1 MSLDS
6 VFGQVPDPSSYSFPD
21 YTLPQGDPV
30 RPVAVTETELSS
42 LLDLYE
48 TFAAVDPTGIGSN
61 PFLQA
66 TSDFLEQ
73 TFGTTLERPDE
84 RLHDDIATMLSEFAE
99 DLGSESLGVVDVT
112 PAHFRTLYFFLT
124 SAKAYHVAP
133 YIQFSPDVA
142 AVETLYE
149 MYQRVVGQEF
159 YLKRPRSV
167 LE

>member
-1 MSLDS
+1 MSLED

-21 YTLPQGDPV
+21 YALPQGDPV
-30 RPVAVTETELSS
+30 RPVAVTDAELTA

-48 TFAAVDPTGIGSN
+48 TFAAVDPTGIDSN
-61 PFLQA
+61 PFVRA
-66 TSDFLEQ
+66 TSEFLEQ

-84 RLHDDIATMLSEFAE
+84 RLHDDIATMLNDFAA
-99 DLGSESLGVVDVT
+99 DLGGDALGVVDAT
-112 PAHFRTLYFFLT
+112 PTHLRTLYFFLT

-133 YIQFSPDVA
+133 HIQFAPEA
-142 AVETLYE
+142 GAVETLYGVYE
-149 MYQRVVGQEF
+149 RVIDQEF

>member
-21 YTLPQGDPV
+21 YALPQGDPV
-30 RPVAVTETELSS
+30 RPVAVTAGELTA
-42 LLDLYE
+42 LLDLYK
-48 TFAAVDPTGIGSN
+48 TFAAVDPTGVESN
-61 PFLQA
+61 PFMRA
-66 TSDFLEQ
+66 TSEFLEQ

-84 RLHDDIATMLSEFAE
+84 RLHDDIAAMLNDFSA
-99 DLGSESLGVVDVT
+99 DLGGGSVGVVDTT
-112 PAHFRTLYFFLT
+112 PAHMRTLYFFLT
-124 SAKAYHVAP
+124 SAKAYHLAP
-133 YIQFSPDVA
+133 HIRFSPDES

-149 MYQRVVGQEF
+149 VYQRVMDQEF

>member
-6 VFGQVPDPSSYSFPD
+6 VFAQVPDPSSYSFPD
-21 YTLPQGDPV
+21 YGLAQGDPV
-30 RPVAVTETELSS
+30 RPIAVTEAELAS
-42 LLDLYE
+42 LLSLYE
-48 TFAAVDPTGIGSN
+48 TFAAVDPTGIDSN
-61 PFLQA
+61 PFMRA

-84 RLHDDIATMLSEFAE
+84 RLHDDIATTLNDFAE
-99 DLGSESLGVVDVT
+99 DLGGESLGVVDVT

-124 SAKAYHVAP
+124 SAKSYHVAP
-133 YIQFSPDVA
+133 HIQFSPDEGS
-142 AVETLYE
+142 VETLFE
-149 MYQRVVGQEF
+149 LFQRVVDQEF

>member
-6 VFGQVPDPSSYSFPD
+6 IFGEVPDPSSYSFPD
-21 YTLPQGDPV
+21 YALPQGDPV
-30 RPVAVTETELSS
+30 RPVAVTAAELTA

-48 TFAAVDPTGIGSN
+48 TFAAVDPTGASSN
-61 PFLQA
+61 PFVRA
-66 TSDFLEQ
+66 TSEFLEQ

-84 RLHDDIATMLSEFAE
+84 RLHDDIADMLSDFSEA
-99 DLGSESLGVVDVT
+99 LGDDSLGVVDVT

-124 SAKAYHVAP
+124 SCKAYHVAP
-133 YIQFSPDVA
+133 HIGFAPDERS
-142 AVETLYE
+142 VETLVE
-149 MYQRVVGQEF
+149 VYQRAVDQDF

>member
-21 YTLPQGDPV
+21 YALPQGEPV
-30 RPVAVTETELSS
+30 RPVAVTDGELAA

-48 TFAAVDPTGIGSN
+48 TFAAVDPTGVDSN
-61 PFLQA
+61 PFMRA
-66 TSDFLEQ
+66 TSEFLEQ
-73 TFGTTLERPDE
+73 TFGTSLERPDE
-84 RLHDDIATMLSEFAE
+84 RLHDDIADMLSAFAE
-99 DLGSESLGVVDVT
+99 ELGNDPLGVVDVT

-124 SAKAYHVAP
+124 SCKSYHVAP
-133 YIQFSPDVA
+133 HIRFSPDGG
-142 AVETLYE
+142 AVETLYAL
-149 MYQRVVGQEF
+149 YQRVVDQEF